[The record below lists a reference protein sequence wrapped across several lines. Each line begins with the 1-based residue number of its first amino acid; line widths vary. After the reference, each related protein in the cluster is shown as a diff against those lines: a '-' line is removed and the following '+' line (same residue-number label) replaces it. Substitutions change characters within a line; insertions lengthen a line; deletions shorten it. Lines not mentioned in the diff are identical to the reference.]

1 MSIFDDREQ
10 LLKCLTDDLINAVED
25 DFFIPQMLKHRKS
38 ADFVQE
44 RIAELF
50 IDLYETQVDEY
61 DKHIQQ
67 LISQTSEEIA
77 SLQEQFNSASGEIKT
92 RQNLE
97 SLEFA
102 QRQQN
107 VSKLA
112 VKKTDLE
119 YRVKKSMKITNAQ
132 LQDVDDEL
140 TRTKQTCSAV
150 TGIIHSLD
158 MMLQTGRSYI
168 NEFRKAEQL
177 TIRKMRHSILNEL
190 QHSFATHHEQ
200 SLKSEIRHIQRHNRD
215 LQKALISVIRGFGQ
229 DNPDVDPT
237 FMVESAVSAVRKESD
252 ITTIAEE
259 LHISDSESFQQ
270 GLQDLIHTSK

>member
-10 LLKCLTDDLINAVED
+10 LLKCLTDDLINAIED

-50 IDLYETQVDEY
+50 IDLYETQVAEY
-61 DKHIQQ
+61 DQHIQQ

-77 SLQEQFNSASGEIKT
+77 SLQEQFNSANGEAKT

-97 SLEFA
+97 SLAFA

-132 LQDVDDEL
+132 LQNVDDEL

-190 QHSFATHHEQ
+190 QDCFTTHHEQ
-200 SLKSEIRHIQRHNRD
+200 SLKSEIHHLQRHNRD

-252 ITTIAEE
+252 IATVAEE

-270 GLQDLIHTSK
+270 GLQDLIHAAN

>member
-10 LLKCLTDDLINAVED
+10 LLKCLTDDLINAIED

-61 DKHIQQ
+61 DQHIQQ
-67 LISQTSEEIA
+67 LISKTSEEIA

-97 SLEFA
+97 SLAFA

-140 TRTKQTCSAV
+140 TRTKQACSAV

-190 QHSFATHHEQ
+190 QDCFATHHEQ

-270 GLQDLIHTSK
+270 GLQGLIHTAN

>member
-140 TRTKQTCSAV
+140 TRTKQACSAV